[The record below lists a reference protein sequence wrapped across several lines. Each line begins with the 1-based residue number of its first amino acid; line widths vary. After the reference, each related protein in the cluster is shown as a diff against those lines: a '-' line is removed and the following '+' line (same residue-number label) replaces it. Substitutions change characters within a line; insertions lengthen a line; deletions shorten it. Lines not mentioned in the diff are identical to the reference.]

1 MRLSASRWHKT
12 VLLGCIADDF
22 TGATDLANTLN
33 RHGMRTVQ
41 IIGEPT
47 GLPPVT
53 DAVVIALK
61 SRTIPASDAV
71 VQSLAACR
79 WLKQHGARQIYFK
92 YCSTFDSTDGGNIG
106 PVADAL
112 LDELGFD
119 FTIACPAFPENGRTV
134 YMGHLFVGQDLLSES
149 SMRHHPLTPMNDSNL
164 VNVLARQTPHKT
176 GLVAH
181 KVVKLG
187 AQAIASAFTDLQARG
202 IRHAI
207 VDAIE
212 DADLLHIGESAA
224 KLALVTGG
232 SGAAIGLPENFRK
245 QGLLTRRRKPKPLT
259 PVGGGGVVLSGSSSA
274 ATLVQVAA
282 MKAKCPA
289 CAIDVTEL
297 AVNKEKQVTE
307 IVTWAISK
315 LKSSQILIYASA
327 PPEKV
332 SEIQSRFG
340 REQAGEM
347 IENAIAAI
355 AKDLARAGVRRFVVA
370 GGETSGAVVAALGIK
385 GLEIGAQISP
395 GVPATLSY
403 GEPRYALALKSGN
416 FGGPDFFAEALE
428 ALK

>member
-1 MRLSASRWHKT
+1 L
-12 VLLGCIADDF
+12 LLGCIADDF
-22 TGATDLANTLN
+22 TGATDLANTLTRN
-33 RHGMRTVQ
+33 GMRTVQ

-47 GLPPVT
+47 GLPPDT
-53 DAVVIALK
+53 DAIVIALK
-61 SRTIPASDAV
+61 SRTIPAHDAV
-71 VQSLAACR
+71 TQSLAACR

-92 YCSTFDSTDGGNIG
+92 YCSTFDSTDAGNIG

-112 LDELGFD
+112 LDELGSD
-119 FTIACPAFPENGRTV
+119 FTIACPAFPETGRTI
-134 YMGHLFVGQDLLSES
+134 YMGHLFVGEVLLSES
-149 SMRHHPLTPMNDSNL
+149 NMRHHPLTPMLDSNL

-181 KVVKLG
+181 DVVKQG
-187 AQAIASAFTDLQARG
+187 PRAIASAFADLQAHG

-212 DADLLHIGESAA
+212 DTDLLHIGEAAA

-245 QGLLTRRRKPKPLT
+245 LGLLPKRRKPKPLSA
-259 PVGGGGVVLSGSSSA
+259 VGGGGVVLSGSCSA
-274 ATLVQVAA
+274 ATLAQVAA
-282 MKAKCPA
+282 MKAKYPVR
-289 CAIDVTEL
+289 AIDATDL
-297 AVNKEKQVTE
+297 SVNKEKLVAE
-307 IVTWAISK
+307 IVAWALSK
-315 LKSSQILIYASA
+315 LQSSPVLIYASA

-340 REQAGEM
+340 REQAGVM

-355 AKDLARAGVRRFVVA
+355 AKDLAQAGVRRFVVA
-370 GGETSGAVVAALGIK
+370 GGETSGAVVSALGIK

>member
-1 MRLSASRWHKT
+1 
-12 VLLGCIADDF
+12 
-22 TGATDLANTLN
+22 
-33 RHGMRTVQ
+33 MRTVQ
-41 IIGEPT
+41 IIGEPA
-47 GLPPVT
+47 GLPPDT
-53 DAVVIALK
+53 DAIVIALK

-71 VQSLAACR
+71 AQSLAACR

-92 YCSTFDSTDGGNIG
+92 YCSTFDSTDAGNIG
-106 PVADAL
+106 QVADAL

-119 FTIACPAFPENGRTV
+119 FTIACPAFPETGRTI
-134 YMGHLFVGQDLLSES
+134 YMGHLFVGEVLLSES
-149 SMRHHPLTPMNDSNL
+149 SMRHHPLTPMRDSNL

-176 GLVAH
+176 GLVTH
-181 KVVKLG
+181 DVVKQG
-187 AQAIASAFTDLQARG
+187 TRAIASAFAGLQAHG

-212 DADLLHIGESAA
+212 DIDLLHIGEAAA

-245 QGLLTRRRKPKPLT
+245 QGLLPKRRKPKPLAS
-259 PVGGGGVVLSGSSSA
+259 VGGGGVVLSGSSSA
-274 ATLVQVAA
+274 ATLAQVAV
-282 MKAKCPA
+282 MKAKFPA
-289 CAIDVTEL
+289 RAIDVAEL
-297 AVNKEKQVTE
+297 AANKDKLVAETVA
-307 IVTWAISK
+307 WAQSK
-315 LKSSQILIYASA
+315 LQSSPVLIYASA

-332 SEIQSRFG
+332 AEIQLRFG

-355 AKDLARAGVRRFVVA
+355 AKGLAQAGVRRFVVA
-370 GGETSGAVVAALGIK
+370 GGETSGAVVSALGIK
-385 GLEIGAQISP
+385 GLEIGTQISP

-416 FGGPDFFAEALE
+416 FGGPDFFTEALE